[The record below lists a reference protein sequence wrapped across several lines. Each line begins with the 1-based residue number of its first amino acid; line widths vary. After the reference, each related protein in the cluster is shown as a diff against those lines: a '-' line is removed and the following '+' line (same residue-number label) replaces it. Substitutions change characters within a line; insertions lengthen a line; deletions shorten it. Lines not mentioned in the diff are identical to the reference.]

1 MRQDFFAVLQR
12 HGDTRSGL
20 PQMRT
25 NVRFSKYS
33 KKPKKIV
40 DRLVADG
47 AT

>member
-1 MRQDFFAVLQR
+1 
-12 HGDTRSGL
+12 L

-40 DRLVADG
+40 DRLAADG